1 MSEPPGFSLEACP
14 GVQMM
19 RDLYELVFIFLKD
32 HELGLINKIKIV
44 KLALF
49 LCDWVIVNAL
59 IVK

>member
-1 MSEPPGFSLEACP
+1 MNKDFSCQNPPGFSLEACP

-19 RDLYELVFIFLKD
+19 RDLFELVFIFLRD

-49 LCDWVIVNAL
+49 LCD
-59 IVK
+59 

>member
-1 MSEPPGFSLEACP
+1 MSEPLGFSLEACP

-49 LCDWVIVNAL
+49 LCD
-59 IVK
+59 